1 MSLIFVFIFS
11 TLADKIAAIVGED
24 IILESEVN
32 QYVSFLASEPTFQ
45 RSLADFEELR
55 NDVINGL
62 IARRLLLNEAE
73 RESISVS
80 RDEIIKRAQERL
92 ESVKQRFP
100 SESDF
105 YKYLDEQN
113 LAFDEFR
120 KNAEDSVKTELI
132 MQQLVQKKLA
142 MKILIS
148 PVKVKNFYEENKD
161 SIAIIPGRIKLAHI
175 LLAIRPS
182 EDSLRSGFQRALE
195 VYQLLMSGA
204 DFATIAREFSD
215 DEHSKKNGGM
225 LGRIKKGETLEE
237 FERAIF
243 TLKPGVISQPFPS
256 RFGYHIVEVLNKGS
270 DWVLARQIL
279 IKVLPVKADSLKY
292 EKLGENIRN
301 LVKKGADFDSLAKIY
316 SVIPNIDLGEFFIRQ
331 FTPPYDA
338 IVKNLELGEL
348 SAPILTPE
356 GYHLLY
362 AREIIPEKY
371 LSFEEI
377 RDQIYQYL
385 YWQEMQGLYSKYIEE
400 IQERT
405 FVEIFAKKSDL

>member
-1 MSLIFVFIFS
+1 MNLIFIFIFS
-11 TLADKIAAIVGED
+11 ALADRIAAIVGED

-32 QYVSFLASEPTFQ
+32 EYVSFIASEPTFQ
-45 RSLADFEELR
+45 RGLTDFEELR

-62 IARRLLLNEAE
+62 IARRLLLDQAE
-73 RESISVS
+73 SESISVS
-80 RDEIIKRAQERL
+80 ADEIRKRAQERL
-92 ESVKQRFP
+92 EGIKQRFP

-113 LAFDEFR
+113 LTFDELR
-120 KNAEDSVKTELI
+120 RNAEDSVKTELI

-161 SIAIIPGRIKLAHI
+161 SIAIVPGRIKLAHI

-195 VYQLLMSGA
+195 VYQLLMGGA
-204 DFATIAREFSD
+204 DFATVAREFSD
-215 DEHSKKNGGM
+215 DENSRKNGGM
-225 LGRIKKGETLEE
+225 LGRIKRGETLEE
-237 FERAIF
+237 FERAVF
-243 TLKPGVISQPFPS
+243 ALKPGVISQPFPS
-256 RFGYHIVEVLNKGS
+256 RLGYHIVEVLNKGS

-292 EKLGENIRN
+292 ERLAENIRN
-301 LVKKGADFDSLAKIY
+301 LVKKGTNFDSLAKIY
-316 SVIPNIDLGEFFIRQ
+316 SVVPEVDLGEFFIKQ
-331 FTPPYDA
+331 FTHPYDE
-338 IVKNLELGEL
+338 IIKNLEQGEL
-348 SAPILTPE
+348 SEPILIPG

-362 AREIIPEKY
+362 AREKIPEKF
-371 LSFEEI
+371 LSFEEM

-405 FVEIFAKKSDL
+405 FIKIFAKS